1 MNRSYAIA
9 TVLAVAAAGWI
20 ASGLI
25 ADGGNTPETRKPPVD
40 LGAAEQVPMV
50 RVRSQT
56 AALRIN
62 RAIVRGRTEAVRTVE
77 VRAETEGR
85 VAEVAVE
92 RGDLVE
98 AGQVIIRLTLE
109 DRPARLKEARALRE
123 QRRLEHEVARRLSKK
138 GFRSDTALAAASA
151 SLEAAQAAVD
161 RAKVELENT
170 EIRAPFDGIV
180 DDRMSYIGDFLKIG
194 DRVARV
200 VDLDPILVVGQV
212 NERKVGGLEVGR
224 SGSARLITGQ
234 QVKGRLRFIGAMA
247 DATTRTFRAELEVA
261 NPDRKIPDG
270 ITAEIEIPLDETM
283 AHLVSPAILTLADNG
298 VIGVK
303 TLEAGDRVGFH
314 PVTIL
319 ESGLDG
325 VWIGGLPEQVTFITV
340 GQEFVTVGQKVKP
353 VQEDSLEGGKGQEQ
367 VVDKGAPS

>member
-1 MNRSYAIA
+1 
-9 TVLAVAAAGWI
+9 
-20 ASGLI
+20 
-25 ADGGNTPETRKPPVD
+25 
-40 LGAAEQVPMV
+40 
-50 RVRSQT
+50 VRSQT
-56 AALRIN
+56 ADLRIN
-62 RAIVRGRTEAVRTVE
+62 RAIVRGRTEAVRMVE

-92 RGDLVE
+92 RGDPVE
-98 AGQVIIRLTLE
+98 AGQVILRLTLE
-109 DRPARLKEARALRE
+109 DRPARLKEARALLE
-123 QRRLEHEVARRLSKK
+123 QRRLEHDAARRLSKK
-138 GFRSDTALAAASA
+138 GFRSDTAMAAASA
-151 SLEAAQAAVD
+151 ALQAAEAAVD
-161 RAKVELENT
+161 RAKVELDNT

-212 NERKVGGLEVGR
+212 NEREVGGLEVGR
-224 SGSARLITGQ
+224 PGSARLITGQ
-234 QVKGRLRFIGAMA
+234 ELSGRLRFVGAMA

-261 NPDRKIPDG
+261 NPERKIPDG
-270 ITAEIEIPLDETM
+270 ITAEIEIPLEQIK
-283 AHLVSPAILTLADNG
+283 AHRVSPAILTLADSG

-303 TLEAGDRVGFH
+303 TLEPGDTVGFH

-325 VWIGGLPEQVTFITV
+325 VWIGGLPDQVTFITV

-353 VQEDSLEGGKGQEQ
+353 VREGSLERGKGQEQ